1 MKRFVSASLL
11 CLSLIGGPALA
22 AESVS
27 VETLASQIASGKAPL
42 IIDVRT
48 EDDFLAGRIPG
59 ARLIPHTEIGNY
71 VDSLSAYKDEP
82 ILLYCRTG
90 NRSGQAAA
98 VLEEAGFSKVQVLS
112 ESFPGWQAAG
122 QKVQK

>member
-1 MKRFVSASLL
+1 MKRFLSATL
-11 CLSLIGGPALA
+11 LSLSLFSLSALA

-27 VETLASQIASGKAPL
+27 VETLAAQISSGKAPL

-59 ARLIPHTEIGNY
+59 ARLIPHTEMSNY

-90 NRSGQAAA
+90 NRAGQAAA
-98 VLEEAGFSKVQVLS
+98 VLEEAGFSKVQVL
-112 ESFPGWQAAG
+112 EGSFPGWEAAG
-122 QKVQK
+122 HKVQK

>member
-1 MKRFVSASLL
+1 MKRLISASLF
-11 CLSLIGGPALA
+11 CLSLIGAPALA

-27 VETLASQIASGKAPL
+27 VETLAAQISSGKAPL
-42 IIDVRT
+42 IIDVRS

-59 ARLIPHTEIGNY
+59 ARLIPHTEMGNY

-82 ILLYCRTG
+82 ILLYCRTA

-98 VLEEAGFSKVQVLS
+98 VLEEAGFTRVQILK
-112 ESFPGWQAAG
+112 ESFPGWEAAG
-122 QKVQK
+122 HKVQK

>member
-1 MKRFVSASLL
+1 MKRIIPASLL
-11 CLSLIGGPALA
+11 CLALAGTPALA
-22 AESVS
+22 AEQVS
-27 VETLASQIASGKAPL
+27 VETLAAQMASGKAPL

-59 ARLIPHTEIGNY
+59 ARLIPHTEMEAY
-71 VDSLSAYKDEP
+71 VESLAAHKDEP

-98 VLEEAGFSKVQVLS
+98 VLEKAGFTRVQILT

-122 QKVQK
+122 HKVQK

>member
-1 MKRFVSASLL
+1 MKRFVSASLI
-11 CLSLIGGPALA
+11 CLSLFSLPALA
-22 AESVS
+22 AENVS
-27 VETLASQIASGKAPL
+27 VETLAAQISSGKAPL
-42 IIDVRT
+42 IIDLRS

-71 VDSLSAYKDEP
+71 LDALSAHKDEP

-90 NRSGQAAA
+90 SPSGQAAA
-98 VLEEAGFSKVQVLS
+98 VLEEAGFSKVQILT

-122 QKVQK
+122 HKVQK